1 MVEIVSHFQ
10 APVAVGSSLISISSE
25 GQLEAADSADPP
37 ESDST
42 EYEDLGELVSSSWP

>member
-10 APVAVGSSLISISSE
+10 AVVEVGFGVISSSSE
-25 GQLEAADSADPP
+25 GQLEVADSADPP

-42 EYEDLGELVSSSWP
+42 EYEDLGELSSSWP